1 LTEVAYDAAMDIAVV
16 LVIVLII
23 VAIWRGPKVLPEW
36 GAAIGKTVREA
47 RSHAT
52 KGLGDGDDA
61 DSKALSEGSDGEPVS
76 VGTSA
81 TSTTASRP
89 DTTGAPRS

>member
-1 LTEVAYDAAMDIAVV
+1 MDIVVV

-47 RSHAT
+47 RTHAT
-52 KGLGDGDDA
+52 KGLDA
-61 DSKALSEGSDGEPVS
+61 DAPEPNVLSEGSVGDPV
-76 VGTSA
+76 A
-81 TSTTASRP
+81 PPTTAPRA
-89 DTTGAPRS
+89 DTTGAPRT

>member
-1 LTEVAYDAAMDIAVV
+1 MDIVVV

-47 RSHAT
+47 RTHAT
-52 KGLGDGDDA
+52 KGLDSGDPEPNV
-61 DSKALSEGSDGEPVS
+61 LSDGSVVIEP
-76 VGTSA
+76 TS
-81 TSTTASRP
+81 STTTTTTTATRA

>member
-1 LTEVAYDAAMDIAVV
+1 MDIVV
-16 LVIVLII
+16 ILVIVLVI

-47 RSHAT
+47 RTHAT
-52 KGLGDGDDA
+52 KGLDGGDD
-61 DSKALSEGSDGEPVS
+61 DTKSLSDGS
-76 VGTSA
+76 VGEPMAS
-81 TSTTASRP
+81 STTATNA

>member
-1 LTEVAYDAAMDIAVV
+1 MDIVVV
-16 LVIVLII
+16 LIIVLII

-47 RSHAT
+47 RTHAT
-52 KGLGDGDDA
+52 KGLDGDDS
-61 DSKALSEGSDGEPVS
+61 DPKALSEGSVGEPIVS
-76 VGTSA
+76 TTTTTTTSA
-81 TSTTASRP
+81 